1 MISIGEPYV
10 LHQMILKPFSALS
23 GLFIRPDN
31 ETNPWEKQASFF
43 YIYTKL
49 NNTHNKR
56 ERELDG
62 WIQKHNM
69 PSSGSD

>member
-1 MISIGEPYV
+1 
-10 LHQMILKPFSALS
+10 MILKPFSVLP
-23 GLFIRPDN
+23 GLFVRPDN

-43 YIYTKL
+43 YTKL
-49 NNTHNKR
+49 NNMHNKRERER

-69 PSSGSD
+69 PSLGSD